1 MALNNPKPK
10 YVNGSKYPNATMTDQ
25 NNIAGTTWGRYQDND
40 NKQSIVSTASVS
52 AEGPKVINNLGSGP
66 KGQRSKMQIKKV
78 PFKGVF

>member
-1 MALNNPKPK
+1 
-10 YVNGSKYPNATMTDQ
+10 MTNQ

-40 NKQSIVSTASVS
+40 NKQSIESTASVS
-52 AEGPKVINNLGSGP
+52 SEGPKVITNLGSGP